1 VEGVVGETQG
11 AGLGAAA
18 RRFVAGGGFPCFALS
33 LLVFYQLFLLAILFA
48 PGGAGGMGAFADE
61 FRIWCFGYDP
71 ATGHFEPGLLVS
83 MLTPPLLLGPV
94 LIGVWWTPLRVAL
107 ARPARLAAP
116 VAAAAAIVAASAAGF
131 ALLGTQRE
139 GGELPFPAEE
149 LRTALPAPVLRLVNQ
164 ANQPVDLAA
173 LRGKVV
179 LLTAVYAS
187 CPHTCPAILAQAKR
201 AIEAV
206 PPEARADLRVV
217 AVTLDPSHDSSSVL
231 AELADMHELEA
242 PLYQLVT
249 GPPDEVEGVLD
260 HMGVARTRDPQ
271 TGVIDHAN
279 LFLLLDRSGTLAYRL
294 TLGERQER
302 WLVSALQLL
311 LREPALG
318 G

>member
-1 VEGVVGETQG
+1 MEGLADETADVGF
-11 AGLGAAA
+11 GAAT

-33 LLVFYQLFLLAILFA
+33 LLAFYELFLLAILFA
-48 PGGAGGMGAFADE
+48 PGGAGGIGAFADE
-61 FRIWCFGYDP
+61 FRVWCFGYDP

-83 MLTPPLLLGPV
+83 MLTPPFLIGTV
-94 LIGVWWTPLRVAL
+94 LIGVWWSQIQEAL
-107 ARPARLAAP
+107 ARPARLVAP
-116 VAAAAAIVAASAAGF
+116 VAAAAAIVATAATGF
-131 ALLGTQRE
+131 ALLGTQSD
-139 GGELPFPAEE
+139 GGELPFPAED

-164 ANQPVDLAA
+164 ANEPVDLAA

-231 AELADMHELEA
+231 AELAGMHELEA

-249 GPPDEVEGVLD
+249 GPPAEVEGVLD
-260 HMGVARTRDPQ
+260 HMGIARERNPE

-279 LFLLLDRSGTLAYRL
+279 LFLLLDRNGAVAYRL

-302 WLVSALQLL
+302 WLISALQLL
-311 LREPALG
+311 LREPAIG